1 MRISTLLKVS
11 LISLIILS
19 NSIAALSSPDNA
31 TIYSDSIN
39 KSKKNKEQKKE
50 RAFTIEAAYT
60 GDFLYNMAG
69 GNKQG
74 FAYLGN
80 VDLIVSFDTEKANLW
95 KGGTLFAYGLN
106 NHGTSISELVGDIQ
120 GVDNIET
127 GAKTKLYQLWY
138 NQKFGSWDFT
148 IGQHDLNSEFSN
160 TESAGHFINSSFGI
174 QPDISANVPV
184 SIFPFATM
192 GFISRWKAND
202 NFTLMLGVYAGEPQ
216 DKDQSYFLNLDI
228 TKSEGAVSIFEAQ
241 YRFNR
246 KNRPFGTIKAGMWNH
261 SVSSSSHATSTN
273 YGFYLIGDFKLFYED
288 NNSEQGL
295 SVFSQIGYVPKD
307 VNLVNYYSSIGLV
320 YQGLIPNRDSD
331 VIGFAANNLAFNQN
345 FDYEDQIIS
354 FKNEGIL
361 ELFYKVDLG
370 SHLMLQ
376 PDLQYVINPALSN
389 GGDNAFLASL
399 RFVASF

>member
-1 MRISTLLKVS
+1 MRISTLLKIYI
-11 LISLIILS
+11 ISIITL
-19 NSIAALSSPDNA
+19 NSVPALSSSDSA
-31 TIYSDSIN
+31 IIYSDSIIST
-39 KSKKNKEQKKE
+39 KITKAPKKGK
-50 RAFTIEAAYT
+50 AFTFEAAYT

-80 VDLIVSFDTEKANLW
+80 VDLIVSFDTENANLW

-138 NQKFGSWDFT
+138 NQKFGNWDFT
-148 IGQHDLNSEFSN
+148 IGQHDLNSEFAN

-184 SIFPFATM
+184 SIFPLATM

-216 DKDQSYFLNLDI
+216 NKDQSYFLNLDI
-228 TKSEGAVSIFEAQ
+228 TKSEGAVSIFETQ

-261 SVSSSSHATSTN
+261 SVSSSSHAASTN
-273 YGFYLIGDFKLFYED
+273 YGFYLISDFKLFYED

-295 SVFSQIGYVPKD
+295 SIFSQLGYVPKD
-307 VNLVNYYSSIGLV
+307 VNLVHAYASLGII
-320 YQGLIPNRDSD
+320 YQGLIPNRDND
-331 VIGFAANNLAFNQN
+331 VIGFAANNLVFNKDL
-345 FDYEDQIIS
+345 DYEDKIVS

-376 PDLQYVINPALSN
+376 PDLQYVINPTLSN
-389 GGDNAFLASL
+389 GGNNAFLASL